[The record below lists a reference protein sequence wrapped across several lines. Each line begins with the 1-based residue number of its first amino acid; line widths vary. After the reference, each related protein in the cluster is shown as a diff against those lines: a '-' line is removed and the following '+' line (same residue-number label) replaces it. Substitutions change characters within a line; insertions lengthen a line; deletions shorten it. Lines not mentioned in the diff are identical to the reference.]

1 MKRWMDANSHAF
13 SHLDVQAVAEFG
25 RQFPSLLAPL
35 MHERD
40 LFLASRL
47 HHHASKMDSGQQMV
61 AIIGAGHVPGI
72 QQNWGKDID
81 VEALLTIPP
90 LNPMPLH
97 FKLMVAAGVGGC
109 VLLAAAASGAVL
121 VFGAR
126 AASWGVRLLPA
137 RVILRR

>member
-1 MKRWMDANSHAF
+1 LPFA
-13 SHLDVQAVAEFG
+13 VQAVAEFG
-25 RQFPSLLAPL
+25 KQFPSLLAPL

-47 HHHASKMDSGQQMV
+47 HHHASKMESGQQMV
-61 AIIGAGHVPGI
+61 AVIGAGHVPGI

-97 FKLMVAAGVGGC
+97 FKLMVAVGVGGC
-109 VLLAAAASGAVL
+109 IALAAAASGAVL
-121 VFGAR
+121 VCGAR
-126 AASWGVRLLPA
+126 AASWGMRLLPA
-137 RVILRR
+137 RGVLRR